1 MDNQV
6 QVVDTG
12 RRTLPIHNEETIYF
26 YTRLE
31 SVQKR
36 GDLVVVTDH
45 NICYGLDQREL
56 LTNLQ
61 LFRPDGL
68 VTNSHTTVPFSEE
81 ASRSLVHQV
90 FKKLGMESIHIDT
103 TRGNHQTNTCRKTFE
118 HCTVKSWHLSTLQLL
133 MVSQA

>member
-1 MDNQV
+1 MNNQV

-12 RRTLPIHNEETIYF
+12 QRSLPIHNEETIYF
-26 YTRLE
+26 HTRLE

-36 GDLVVVTDH
+36 GDVVVVTDH

-68 VTNSHTTVPFSEE
+68 VTNPHTTVPFSEE
-81 ASRSLVHQV
+81 AICSLVHQV
-90 FKKLGMESIHIDT
+90 FEKFRDRINPH
-103 TRGNHQTNTCRKTFE
+103 RYNTWQPPNQHVQKNI
-118 HCTVKSWHLSTLQLL
+118 
-133 MVSQA
+133 

>member
-1 MDNQV
+1 MNNQV

-12 RRTLPIHNEETIYF
+12 RRTLFIHNEETIYF

-45 NICYGLDQREL
+45 NIRYGLDRREL
-56 LTNLQ
+56 LTNSQ

-68 VTNSHTTVPFSEE
+68 VTNPHTTVPFSEKT
-81 ASRSLVHQV
+81 SRSLVHQV
-90 FKKLGMESIHIDT
+90 FGKFRNGINPHRYDT
-103 TRGNHQTNTCRKTFE
+103 WQPPNQH
-118 HCTVKSWHLSTLQLL
+118 V
-133 MVSQA
+133 